1 MLLRLG
7 ALLALAYSVIALLM
21 WLFQERLLY
30 VPDMARAHVATP
42 SDIGLDWQPVELTTA
57 DDLTLDSWWLPAE
70 DSRAALL
77 FLHGNAGNISHRL
90 ASLEQLNRLG
100 LSVLILDYRGYGRSE
115 GKPSEAGTALD
126 ADAGWRWLKDESG
139 HHPHKLVI
147 FGRSLG
153 AAVAAELASRT
164 NPAAVIL
171 ESPFRSVPDMGQQLY
186 PWLPVRALARLHYP
200 TIEYVTQRSAPLLII
215 HSEDDEIIPF
225 AEGRAVYEAA
235 TSPKELLVIQG
246 GHNTG
251 FLDSE
256 ATYLRGIDD
265 FLNGAGLTRE
275 SPGRSRQAHVTL
287 SVSSLAGA
295 GG

>member
-7 ALLALAYSVIALLM
+7 ALLALAYTLIALLM

-30 VPDMARAHVATP
+30 LPDMARAHVATP
-42 SDIGLDWQPVELTTA
+42 SELGLDWQAVALTTA
-57 DDLTLDSWWLPAE
+57 DDITLDAWWLPAE
-70 DSRAALL
+70 DARAALL

-90 ASLEQLNRLG
+90 TSLEQFNRLG
-100 LSVLILDYRGYGRSE
+100 LSVLILDYRGYGKSE

-126 ADAGWRWLKDESG
+126 ADAGWRWLKAWRRLSM
-139 HHPHKLVI
+139 
-147 FGRSLG
+147 R
-153 AAVAAELASRT
+153 R
-164 NPAAVIL
+164 AAVIL

-200 TIEYVTQRSAPLLII
+200 TIEYVTQRSAPLLVI

-225 AEGRAVYEAA
+225 AEGQAVYEAA

-256 ATYLRGIDD
+256 ANYLRGIDD

-275 SPGRSRQAHVTL
+275 SPGRSRQAHVPL